1 MPTKPVQGSLRVT
14 KSLKCNASRKGGG
27 KRKQRKQ
34 RVRSHRSLATRRVVD
49 TTDAP
54 GSPDSSSSND
64 ASARPS
70 DAQSFECG
78 DQPSPST
85 WDDSFSSPEAA
96 LHGVVDANYEM
107 YRSRLMAAPAHR
119 CVKVADNAR
128 GVQCLA
134 IATGKPAAT
143 GVHMQVAKD
152 EYLHRA

>member
-1 MPTKPVQGSLRVT
+1 MPTKPVKGSLRVT
-14 KSLKCNASRKGGG
+14 KSLKCNASRIDSGR
-27 KRKQRKQ
+27 RKQRKQ
-34 RVRSHRSLATRRVVD
+34 RVRTHRCLATQRLLD

-54 GSPDSSSSND
+54 GCPDSSSSSD
-64 ASARPS
+64 AIAGPS

-85 WDDSFSSPEAA
+85 WEDSFSSPEAA

-107 YRSRLMAAPAHR
+107 YRSRLMAAAAHR

-143 GVHMQVAKD
+143 GVHMQVAED
-152 EYLHRA
+152 EHLHRG